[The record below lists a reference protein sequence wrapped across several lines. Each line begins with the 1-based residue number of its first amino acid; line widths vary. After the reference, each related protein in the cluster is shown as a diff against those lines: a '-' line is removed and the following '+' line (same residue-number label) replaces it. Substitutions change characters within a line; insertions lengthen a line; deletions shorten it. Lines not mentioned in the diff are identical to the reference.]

1 MRTEKRLGAGAR
13 GGVGAALMGQRGA
26 SWGPVLCPSTVE
38 ALQGRVCDTV
48 CRSMHRC
55 AHTYTHTR
63 TNTCTWVS
71 MYLSGG
77 HNATHSKG
85 PGLGCKAGG
94 WWCRLRIHPLLPHGA
109 CPPQGSPVLGSVK
122 VKVTHSC
129 PPKGPQSSAPSADP
143 QAHSSGVCSSPPQP
157 HGSLL
162 QGLSPMLP
170 QAPFCLLSPVSGV
183 SPPLCGLRGNPLSLF
198 PA

>member
-1 MRTEKRLGAGAR
+1 MCVTRSA
-13 GGVGAALMGQRGA
+13 
-26 SWGPVLCPSTVE
+26 E
-38 ALQGRVCDTV
+38 ACTDV
-48 CRSMHRC
+48 
-55 AHTYTHTR
+55 HTR
-63 TNTCTWVS
+63 THTHAQTHVHGFQCISQEGTMPLTARALAWAARLEGGGAGS
-71 MYLSGG
+71 ESTLSSHMGG
-77 HNATHSKG
+77 A
-85 PGLGCKAGG
+85 
-94 WWCRLRIHPLLPHGA
+94 A
-109 CPPQGSPVLGSVK
+109 CPPQGSPVLGSMK

-170 QAPFCLLSPVSGV
+170 QAPFRLLSPVSGV
-183 SPPLCGLRGNPLSLF
+183 SPSLCGLRGNPLSLF